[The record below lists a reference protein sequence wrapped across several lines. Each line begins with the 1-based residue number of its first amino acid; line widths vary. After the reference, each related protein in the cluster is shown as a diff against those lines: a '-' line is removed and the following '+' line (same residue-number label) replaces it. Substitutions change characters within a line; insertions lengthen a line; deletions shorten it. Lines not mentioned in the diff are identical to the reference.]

1 MIQLLFMVLCLEGM
15 VAFLLMVKIG
25 PLRELVMK
33 CLDQVKMRKGTVL
46 TIAGTISAILF
57 SNFISIIKIQNKG
70 AKIGTMTPMDQVL
83 WRTNLLEATLM
94 GFSLFLGFLIDRM
107 HHYLRKLIVLRSSAG
122 SSKKEFERLEK
133 EKLQLKEKA
142 DKAAEEIKLS
152 QKQLSS
158 LTETLKK
165 VKLESEEKDKR
176 VETAE
181 AHVAALQKQAA
192 DLLLEYDRLLEDN
205 QNLQNQA
212 HGYRS

>member
-33 CLDQVKMRKGTVL
+33 CLDHVKMRKGTVL

>member
-1 MIQLLFMVLCLEGM
+1 MIQLLFMVLCLESM

>member
-1 MIQLLFMVLCLEGM
+1 MQGLLLRNTPSSEAGEFPSLGSLGANSYSHLKYGGISSNGEDWATEGTGNE
-15 VAFLLMVKIG
+15 VFG
-25 PLRELVMK
+25 
-33 CLDQVKMRKGTVL
+33 
-46 TIAGTISAILF
+46 S
-57 SNFISIIKIQNKG
+57 
-70 AKIGTMTPMDQVL
+70 
-83 WRTNLLEATLM
+83 

-152 QKQLSS
+152 QKEISS
-158 LTETLKK
+158 LTEMLKK
-165 VKLESEEKDKR
+165 VNLQSDEKDKR

-192 DLLLEYDRLLEDN
+192 DPLLEYDRLSSESSSWFSEL
-205 QNLQNQA
+205 
-212 HGYRS
+212 RK